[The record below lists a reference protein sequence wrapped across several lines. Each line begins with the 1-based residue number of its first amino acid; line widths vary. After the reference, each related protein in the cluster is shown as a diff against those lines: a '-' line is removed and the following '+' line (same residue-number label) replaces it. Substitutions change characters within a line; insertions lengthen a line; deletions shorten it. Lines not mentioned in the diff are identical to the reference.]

1 MRILR
6 WSILLCA
13 PGGVL
18 WALTPLG
25 IRLSEFKYKTPNVF
39 WKLFPSAPLLLLIG
53 VLGLYL
59 WLSDRLG
66 RLGKAG
72 LLLAG
77 LGLVLIIVGDVGQ
90 FWLKLDNVYIM
101 SAPANRT
108 FRIGLLVLAVGSIIF
123 GAEGLR
129 TRAIPLWAA
138 VPFAVGSVGALVSF
152 SEDLGTLGATL
163 WVFYGACWA
172 LLGLAF
178 LVEGVLS
185 FLRGR
190 RAASR

>member
-1 MRILR
+1 M
-6 WSILLCA
+6 CA

-59 WLSDRLG
+59 WLSGRHG

-77 LGLVLIIVGDVGQ
+77 IGLVMITCGDVGQ

-101 SAPANRT
+101 TAPANLT
-108 FRIGLLVLAVGSIIF
+108 FRVGLLVLALGSIVF

-138 VPFAVGSVGALVSF
+138 IPFAVGSVGALVSF
-152 SEDLGTLGATL
+152 SEDLGTLGAAL
-163 WVFYGACWA
+163 WVFYGVCWA
-172 LLGLAF
+172 LLGIAF

-185 FLRGR
+185 FLSKR
-190 RAASR
+190 RATS